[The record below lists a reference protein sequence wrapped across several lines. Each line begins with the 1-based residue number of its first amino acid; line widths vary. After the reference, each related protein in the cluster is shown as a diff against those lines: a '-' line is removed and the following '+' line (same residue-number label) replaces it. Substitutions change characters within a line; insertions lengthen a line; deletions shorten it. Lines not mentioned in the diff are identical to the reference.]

1 MIRIVLSIF
10 LISSFQTVVPSQ
22 GNAEVLEWTLRHEH
36 GVTVY
41 VKFFSKTLNNVWPA
55 GGNAYVIGD
64 AKNHTQ
70 PLSCRRGEQICFGGF
85 NADRSLFWG
94 VGEAGTKACSTCCR
108 VCGEYYTDVDVMN

>member
-22 GNAEVLEWTLRHEH
+22 GKAEVLEWTLRNEH
-36 GVTVY
+36 GGTVY

-70 PLSCRRGEQICFGGF
+70 PLSWRRGEQICFGGF
-85 NADRSLFWG
+85 NADRS
-94 VGEAGTKACSTCCR
+94 
-108 VCGEYYTDVDVMN
+108 